1 MSDTLRSDR
10 LILRRLTT
18 NDATHLARL
27 LGDDSDSVQMMARMP
42 DPCTEEAARHWI
54 TMRTSGDAHAFA
66 IIRAEHEEFI
76 GSIGFGG
83 PLEMLG
89 LGYWIGRQYW
99 GQGYATEAVRLIVDF
114 ARSLGGVKLQAET
127 FPNNPASARVLDK
140 AGFKKIGVTTKKFPA
155 RGGLREVY
163 QHELALV
170 SEARR

>member
-1 MSDTLRSDR
+1 
-10 LILRRLTT
+10 
-18 NDATHLARL
+18 
-27 LGDDSDSVQMMARMP
+27 
-42 DPCTEEAARHWI
+42 
-54 TMRTSGDAHAFA
+54 MRTSGDAHAFA

-99 GQGYATEAVRLIVDF
+99 GQGYATEAVRLVVDF